1 MFDRLA
7 EGIGQALQR
16 VRGQKDDTAREAF
29 LAAVRDRLHEAD
41 THPDVVRDLVERLTA
56 RLSRSDTES
65 SLSPSE
71 RFLKGLREEVLH
83 ILGERPEPLR
93 LRSNGPSSI
102 LVVGLQGTGK
112 TTSVGKL
119 ARLLRD
125 EGKQVLLVPLDVKR
139 PAAIEQLGVLGRDL
153 GVEVWPTPAGG
164 KPVKIAREAAKEA
177 DRRRF
182 DVILYDTAG
191 RLAIDRELMDEIREL
206 RDSLRPQEVLYVLDA
221 MAGQT
226 AVQTAERFS
235 EAVRPTGI
243 LLTKVDADPRGG
255 AVLSVRARTGIPVK
269 FMGTGEKLAAL
280 EPFDPDRIT
289 GRLLDLG
296 DITGLAEKFDKAID
310 QDEAG
315 KLTERFM
322 SGKFNLD
329 DFARQLEMMGN
340 LGSLEGVLGMLPG
353 GKGLLKQ
360 AQDLGGAEREMKRT
374 LAILRSM
381 TPLER
386 RNPKLMGQRSRQV
399 RVARGSGSTPADVS
413 KVLKRYDTMQ
423 KMMKQLKRFPVQALQ
438 GLLGGK
444 GGGGFGGFGGP
455 GGGLPPGLGR
465 R

>member
-7 EGIGQALQR
+7 AGIGQALQR
-16 VRGQKDDTAREAF
+16 VRGQKDDAAREAF

-56 RLSRSDTES
+56 RLSRSDTDV

-83 ILGERPEPLR
+83 ILGERPEGLR
-93 LRSNGPSSI
+93 LRSDGPSSL

-139 PAAIEQLGVLGRDL
+139 PAAIEQLGILGRDL
-153 GVEVWPTPAGG
+153 GMEVWPTPTGG
-164 KPVKIAREAAKEA
+164 KPVKVAREAAKEA
-177 DRRRF
+177 ERRRF
-182 DVILYDTAG
+182 DVVLYDTAG

-206 RDSLRPQEVLYVLDA
+206 RDALRPQEVLYVLDA

-226 AVQTAERFS
+226 AVQTAERFAD
-235 EAVRPTGI
+235 AVRPTGI
-243 LLTKVDADPRGG
+243 VLTKVDADPRGG

-269 FMGTGEKLAAL
+269 YMGTGEKLAAL
-280 EPFDPDRIT
+280 EVFDPARIA

-296 DITGLAEKFDKAID
+296 DITGLAEKFDRAID

-386 RNPKLMGQRSRQV
+386 RNPKLMGHRSRQM
-399 RVARGSGSTPADVS
+399 RVARGSGTTPADVA

-423 KMMKQLKRFPVQALQ
+423 KMMKQLKRFPIQALQ

-455 GGGLPPGLGR
+455 GGSLPPGFGKR
-465 R
+465 

>member
-7 EGIGQALQR
+7 AGIGQALQR
-16 VRGQKDDTAREAF
+16 VRGQKDDAAREAF

-56 RLSRSDTES
+56 RLSRSDTDV

-83 ILGERPEPLR
+83 ILGERPEGLR
-93 LRSNGPSSI
+93 LRSDGPSSL

-139 PAAIEQLGVLGRDL
+139 PAAIEQLGILGRDL
-153 GVEVWPTPAGG
+153 GIEVWPTPTGG
-164 KPVKIAREAAKEA
+164 KPVKVAREAAKEA
-177 DRRRF
+177 ERRRF
-182 DVILYDTAG
+182 DVVLYDTAG

-206 RDSLRPQEVLYVLDA
+206 RDALRPQEVLYVLDA

-226 AVQTAERFS
+226 AVQTAERFAD
-235 EAVRPTGI
+235 AVRPTGI
-243 LLTKVDADPRGG
+243 VLTKVDADPRGG

-269 FMGTGEKLAAL
+269 YMGTGEKLAAL
-280 EPFDPDRIT
+280 EVFDPARIA

-296 DITGLAEKFDKAID
+296 DITGLAEKFDRAID

-386 RNPKLMGQRSRQV
+386 RNPKLMGHRSRQM
-399 RVARGSGSTPADVS
+399 RVARGSGTTPADVA

-423 KMMKQLKRFPVQALQ
+423 KMMKQLKRFPIQALQ

-455 GGGLPPGLGR
+455 GGSLPPGFGKR
-465 R
+465 